1 MDLRGQSDMRKLE
14 EVTGRKYKPLKYWA
28 NFDPS
33 DAKLVFD
40 VSPRFVFMSG
50 AAMTEPRCLPKC
62 FDDFG
67 EVRLTSLAS
76 CGAKTALILCVH
88 CDRIWAL
95 LPRRSSAC
103 VT

>member
-40 VSPRFVFMSG
+40 VSPGCVCMQCCSNACTNHFDAVCKMRFTSSG
-50 AAMTEPRCLPKC
+50 
-62 FDDFG
+62 
-67 EVRLTSLAS
+67 SL
-76 CGAKTALILCVH
+76 V
-88 CDRIWAL
+88 
-95 LPRRSSAC
+95 P
-103 VT
+103 

>member
-40 VSPRFVFMSG
+40 VSPQFVCVYG
-50 AAMTEPRCLPKC
+50 AAMTLPTCLP
-62 FDDFG
+62 
-67 EVRLTSLAS
+67 TSL
-76 CGAKTALILCVH
+76 
-88 CDRIWAL
+88 RIWRHEPDKPWL
-95 LPRRSSAC
+95 RRKDGIDPVVC
-103 VT
+103 VAAGSGHHSRGEAAVA